1 VWSGLKPGIVSV
13 SSGAWQ
19 AADVVLAGTREAEM
33 GSDADD
39 FGGKIK
45 GKARAVFE
53 KLKGHE
59 ESDADPD
66 LEPEPAPEQE
76 IKHDGMVVLTK
87 GQAEA
92 GGEDGGGEDGGG
104 EDSRG
109 EDGGGEDSRG
119 EDGGGEDGGGEDGGG
134 EDSRGEDSG
143 GDDPSKGETGSA
155 DAKGD
160 SDTPTG

>member
-92 GGEDGGGEDGGG
+92 GGEDGGGED
-104 EDSRG
+104 SRG

-119 EDGGGEDGGGEDGGG
+119 EDG
-134 EDSRGEDSG
+134 G

>member
-66 LEPEPAPEQE
+66 LEPEPAPDQH
-76 IKHDGMVVLTK
+76 IQHDGMVVLSE
-87 GQAEA
+87 GQVEQDSAGDEDSDHDAASGAETGEA
-92 GGEDGGGEDGGG
+92 G
-104 EDSRG
+104 
-109 EDGGGEDSRG
+109 
-119 EDGGGEDGGGEDGGG
+119 
-134 EDSRGEDSG
+134 
-143 GDDPSKGETGSA
+143 
-155 DAKGD
+155 AKGD
-160 SDTPTG
+160 AEQSTG

>member
-92 GGEDGGGEDGGG
+92 GGEDGGGED
-104 EDSRG
+104 SR
-109 EDGGGEDSRG
+109 
-119 EDGGGEDGGGEDGGG
+119 GEDGGG

>member
-104 EDSRG
+104 ED
-109 EDGGGEDSRG
+109 GGGEDSRG
-119 EDGGGEDGGGEDGGG
+119 EDG
-134 EDSRGEDSG
+134 G

>member
-104 EDSRG
+104 EDGGGEDSRG

-119 EDGGGEDGGGEDGGG
+119 EDG
-134 EDSRGEDSG
+134 G